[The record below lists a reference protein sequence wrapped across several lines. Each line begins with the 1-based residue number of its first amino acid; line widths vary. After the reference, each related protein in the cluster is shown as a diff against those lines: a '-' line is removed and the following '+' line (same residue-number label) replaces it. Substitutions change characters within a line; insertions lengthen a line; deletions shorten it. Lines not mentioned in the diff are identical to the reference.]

1 VCISCFRLKIA
12 KQGRINPAEIHFLL
26 SLRCILRIG
35 VAQRI
40 GCRLGP
46 RRYTAAMKQ
55 PDSSLC
61 PTRRA
66 LLQTCLSATALLAT
80 PLAAFGRI
88 WDSPRWRR

>member
-1 VCISCFRLKIA
+1 LQFSNELLTREHSFKRNEDVLVETLHPATLERTEPVCISCFRLKIA

-46 RRYTAAMKQ
+46 RRYTAA
-55 PDSSLC
+55 S
-61 PTRRA
+61 
-66 LLQTCLSATALLAT
+66 
-80 PLAAFGRI
+80 
-88 WDSPRWRR
+88 